1 MRRRSIHIP
10 GFVHKNPIPGASRI
24 GKLLMSGVI
33 NGVDPASGRPPED
46 LRQQCDWMFVHMRS
60 LVTAAGGSLD
70 DVIKVTVW
78 MHDRSQREALN
89 EAWQAVFP
97 DEHSRPA
104 RHTLPGQMEG
114 GLLVQCDFV
123 AVLPD

>member
-1 MRRRSIHIP
+1 MRRQSIHIP

-24 GKLLMSGVI
+24 GQLLMSGVI
-33 NGVDPASGRPPED
+33 NGVDPQTGRAPAGLSE
-46 LRQQCDWMFVHMRS
+46 QCGFLFTHMRS
-60 LVTAAGGSLD
+60 LVAAAGGSLD

-78 MHDRSQREALN
+78 MQDRSQRDALN
-89 EAWQAVFP
+89 AAWLDAFP
-97 DEHSRPA
+97 DEASRPA